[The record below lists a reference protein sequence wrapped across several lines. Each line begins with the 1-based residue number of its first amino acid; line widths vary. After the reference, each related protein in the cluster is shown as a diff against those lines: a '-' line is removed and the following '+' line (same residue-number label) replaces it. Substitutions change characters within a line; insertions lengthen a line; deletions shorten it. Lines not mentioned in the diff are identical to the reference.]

1 MEVATVN
8 SPIWVGLV
16 VRLDIFTKCDFF
28 SPFSYQIYEK
38 IRGHTPTLRSTAT
51 HPARFDL
58 EKIRVVIVKTEL
70 QRASLCHVELSAGTK
85 HCVFLERKT
94 GWV

>member
-8 SPIWVGLV
+8 SPILGQSYGWIYLQHV
-16 VRLDIFTKCDFF
+16 IFFL
-28 SPFSYQIYEK
+28 FSYQIYEK
-38 IRGHTPTLRSTAT
+38 IRGHIPTLRSTAT

-58 EKIRVVIVKTEL
+58 EKIRVVIVKTEI